1 MTTPQLRPYVNFFG
15 HFVDAS
21 MELDFLREFASRV
34 EDLLVDGALRS
45 STGHRPLPDSIAAIA
60 HDQQYLYTELFSPL
74 LHESFVVSA
83 VVFLERECRAF
94 VEILAKA
101 LSVPLTLRDLNGSIL
116 ERFRTF
122 CSKVASLDLGV
133 SQDLWQAVD
142 GLVSLRNCIVHTGG
156 LLEGSRDRKP
166 VEHFLRTY
174 KSPELR
180 DGRII
185 CSVETS
191 DLVIRM
197 LTEFIET
204 IYRAALRR
212 FPDEA

>member
-142 GLVSLRNCIVHTGG
+142 ASYRSETALFTPEAYSKVRGTVSRSNTSFAPTSHRSFATG
-156 LLEGSRDRKP
+156 
-166 VEHFLRTY
+166 
-174 KSPELR
+174 EL
-180 DGRII
+180 
-185 CSVETS
+185 SVQWRPLIS
-191 DLVIRM
+191 
-197 LTEFIET
+197 
-204 IYRAALRR
+204 
-212 FPDEA
+212 